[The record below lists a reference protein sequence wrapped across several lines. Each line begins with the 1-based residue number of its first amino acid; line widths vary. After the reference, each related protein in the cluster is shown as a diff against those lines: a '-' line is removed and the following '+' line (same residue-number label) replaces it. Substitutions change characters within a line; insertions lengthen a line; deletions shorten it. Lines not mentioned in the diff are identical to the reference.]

1 MNECEDIPLSSDF
14 KALVL
19 ITMIKIVWDIYYAF
33 TSILRYYRA
42 LKLFNYDLRHLNHW
56 IQMFLLQ
63 FFDTSRVLD
72 ISCLIKFKAQLILIQ
87 ILDFILIAE
96 TFEKMEKTASRLAL
110 TDYLVSLLK
119 ITSTDLID
127 KIVYLIQGKLYPDYE
142 GIELGFA
149 EKLAIRALAYSAGVE
164 VSIIEEN
171 YRRTGDIG
179 DTAEE
184 VMKAKNQTTLFS
196 EKMTVERV
204 YNTFD
209 KIARTSGSGSQEVK
223 LRLVSNLLN
232 DASYRE
238 AKYIMKFIMGTLRL
252 GIADHTIMDSLALA
266 FTGNRVD
273 RHILEKAYNV
283 SSDLGEVARLLATKS
298 LESLKSLQITLF
310 KPVRPMLS
318 ERVRSSEEAM
328 EKINGR
334 AAAEYK
340 LDGERIQIHKGKG
353 KVELFSR
360 RLEKV
365 THHYPDITGAIG
377 SIIANEA
384 ILEAEVVAINP
395 LTGEYLPFQELM
407 HRRRK
412 YEINQAVEDYPVSL
426 NFFDVLY
433 IDGQDTTSLPY
444 FKRRK
449 IIANLLHNVKMDD
462 KIRIVP
468 QTIIKKTKEI
478 ERFMALAIENGC
490 EGLMLKQLSST
501 YRAGAREFAWIKL
514 KREYRSDMPD
524 TADLVIV
531 GGLFGRGRRVG
542 KYGALLLAS
551 FDSES
556 DKFKSVCKV
565 GTGFTDEQ
573 LKQFYENLECHIISH
588 RHPRVDS
595 DMEMDVWFEPKIVI
609 DVIASEITLSPS
621 HTAAMDRIRKG
632 YGLALRF
639 PKFTGKIRY
648 DKNPEDATN
657 VKELISMYKA
667 QMKRIKKE

>member
-1 MNECEDIPLSSDF
+1 
-14 KALVL
+14 
-19 ITMIKIVWDIYYAF
+19 
-33 TSILRYYRA
+33 
-42 LKLFNYDLRHLNHW
+42 
-56 IQMFLLQ
+56 
-63 FFDTSRVLD
+63 
-72 ISCLIKFKAQLILIQ
+72 
-87 ILDFILIAE
+87 LDFTLIAE

-119 ITSTDLID
+119 ITPADLID
-127 KIVYLIQGKLYPDYE
+127 KVVYLIQGKLYPDYE
-142 GIELGFA
+142 GIELGLA
-149 EKLAIRALAYSAGVE
+149 EKMAIRALAYSAGVE
-164 VSIIEEN
+164 VSIIEAN
-171 YRRTGDIG
+171 YRRTGDLG

-184 VMKAKNQTTLFS
+184 VMKTKNQTTLLS

-204 YNTFD
+204 YHTLD
-209 KIARTSGSGSQEVK
+209 KIARTAGSGSQELK

-232 DASYRE
+232 DATYRE

-266 FTGNRVD
+266 FTGNRVH

-283 SSDLGEVARLLATKS
+283 SSDLGEVAKLLATKG
-298 LESLKSLQITLF
+298 LESVKSQQITLF
-310 KPVRPMLS
+310 KPVRPMLG

-340 LDGERIQIHKGKG
+340 LDGERIQIHKAKG

-365 THHYPDITGAIG
+365 TDHYPEITGTISSIIG
-377 SIIANEA
+377 SEA

-412 YEINQAVEDYPVSL
+412 YQINQAVENYPVSL
-426 NFFDVLY
+426 NFFDILY

-449 IIANLLHNVKMDD
+449 IIENTLHMDKRED

-468 QTIIKKTKEI
+468 QTIVKKAEEI

-514 KREYRSDMPD
+514 KREYRSDIAD
-524 TADLVIV
+524 TLDLVII
-531 GGLFGRGRRVG
+531 GALFGRGRRVG

-551 FDSES
+551 FDADSNM
-556 DKFKSVCKV
+556 FKSVCKV
-565 GTGFTDEQ
+565 GTGFTDEH
-573 LKQFYENLECHIISH
+573 LKEFYDSLECHIISH

-595 DMEMDVWFEPKIVI
+595 GMEMDVWFEPKIVI

-621 HTAAMDRIRKG
+621 HTAAMDKIRKG

-657 VKELISMYKA
+657 IEELISMYKG
-667 QMKRIKKE
+667 QMKIIKKE